1 MPYKPTKFLTLSDV
15 TNINLFGLRLLT
27 VFTAIQ
33 SFSRNVREWKTTPLT
48 LLHCPYSRNR
58 KASWHRGR
66 AERKPTLSLELERGL
81 FKLRADG
88 PELDVL
94 LKLDPRIGS
103 HLYKCDCFPMYF
115 LFLLLPAV
123 YPLHITANH
132 TTDFVYLFNPH
143 FPCMEVQTRLLFW
156 V

>member
-1 MPYKPTKFLTLSDV
+1 MENNPFNPF
-15 TNINLFGLRLLT
+15 
-27 VFTAIQ
+27 
-33 SFSRNVREWKTTPLT
+33 
-48 LLHCPYSRNR
+48 LHCPYSRNR

-115 LFLLLPAV
+115 YFC
-123 YPLHITANH
+123 
-132 TTDFVYLFNPH
+132 FS
-143 FPCMEVQTRLLFW
+143 LLFTHSI
-156 V
+156 